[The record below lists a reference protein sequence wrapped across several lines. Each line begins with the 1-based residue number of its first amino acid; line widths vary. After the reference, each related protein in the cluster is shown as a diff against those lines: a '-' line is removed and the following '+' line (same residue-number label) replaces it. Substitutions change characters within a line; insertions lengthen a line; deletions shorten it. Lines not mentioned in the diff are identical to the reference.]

1 MPKTFVI
8 KGESIS
14 NLLSQ
19 GSHLYIVVTA
29 RVEDFPTDIPLTP
42 NIREP
47 NKKSSTY
54 KEIFN
59 SLVGEPKAFFNRN
72 NGIKISA
79 KKATQ
84 SADRKEL
91 HIEILQDSEGYT
103 HFGVYDGGHTVT
115 AINAA
120 KNLGI
125 DLKEARV
132 KVEVTCGLNE
142 EEVAVCALAGVVKSR
157 W

>member
-79 KKATQ
+79 KKSNPKCFRKRATY
-84 SADRKEL
+84 RNITRLGRL
-91 HIEILQDSEGYT
+91 HSLW
-103 HFGVYDGGHTVT
+103 
-115 AINAA
+115 
-120 KNLGI
+120 
-125 DLKEARV
+125 RV
-132 KVEVTCGLNE
+132 
-142 EEVAVCALAGVVKSR
+142 R
-157 W
+157 WRAYCNGN